1 LLRESRVAIG
11 VGLLE
16 PISISARGGVLTKYR
31 GRSLPGHVSC
41 VHLKQ
46 EYDNEANIA

>member
-1 LLRESRVAIG
+1 VS
-11 VGLLE
+11 
-16 PISISARGGVLTKYR
+16 K
-31 GRSLPGHVSC
+31 SLPGHVSC